1 MSWRSYLALG
11 DGELWTVV
19 DGMVILSALSLF
31 LAWSA
36 MLAGVLIWL
45 WGKFEKLDKSIQAH
59 VPVSD
64 YSKAHEILM
73 MRVTYLERWA
83 LRLNG
88 TVKVNFA

>member
-1 MSWRSYLALG
+1 M
-11 DGELWTVV
+11 V
-19 DGMVILSALSLF
+19 DGTVILSALSLF

-45 WGKFEKLDKSIQAH
+45 WGKFDKLDKSIH
-59 VPVSD
+59 KNVPAED
-64 YSKAHEILM
+64 YSKAHAILM

-88 TVKVNFA
+88 TVKVNFAEHSDPDYRCD